1 MSELKNSA
9 VFHFIGTTDELN
21 SHLGLVKAMLLNKNT
36 SQAVYHFIEKI
47 QKNLMKLMSHASDI
61 KNDKFFFSES
71 EVMELKKEIDILMET
86 LPRLTGFVLPG
97 RNIMEAQIHIAR
109 SIARRA
115 ERLFYHAN
123 EEQVLC
129 PRAAEYL
136 NKLSDYLFALSQL
149 SSV

>member
-1 MSELKNSA
+1 
-9 VFHFIGTTDELN
+9 
-21 SHLGLVKAMLLNKNT
+21 
-36 SQAVYHFIEKI
+36 
-47 QKNLMKLMSHASDI
+47 
-61 KNDKFFFSES
+61 
-71 EVMELKKEIDILMET
+71 MELKKEIDILMET

-97 RNIMEAQIHIAR
+97 KNIMEAQIHIAR
-109 SIARRA
+109 SVARRA
-115 ERLFYHAN
+115 ERLFYDAN